1 MSAPDR
7 RSELWPST
15 WKETRVKAIG
25 IVNDFRTRAEERP
38 LEANELSELNSV
50 VGHLLHAWEKPW
62 RNPVI
67 VSAVGVIREH
77 FTQRFSLE
85 RSSRPGVQSDRILR
99 ATLPTGYFKDKP
111 HDDPELIA
119 SSYMSIVHG
128 EMLSQKTKDWCGEMA
143 VQVALANIRRPN
155 EES

>member
-25 IVNDFRTRAEERP
+25 IVN
-38 LEANELSELNSV
+38 
-50 VGHLLHAWEKPW
+50 
-62 RNPVI
+62 